1 MSESKSGLD
10 PWRVLL
16 SHLMEFDSDIIPG
29 IIDKT
34 GMVVDWSLTEK
45 QDYSNNYRRKAYRPR
60 VIAAYNSLPPD
71 DRLRVSH
78 IIAAELSLYPR
89 TDDLNIALKR
99 IGWTIE
105 NDSLIPID
113 AEVKELFFPKGTEH
127 DAYVEIRKI
136 FHETSKSIY
145 IVDPYIDSS
154 IFKSLLTIPHSPIR
168 ARLLT
173 FKYPSDF
180 IHEAQKFLSQHSNF
194 TIELRKSR
202 EFHDRFVVIDDIKC
216 WHIGCSIKD
225 AGNKAF
231 MISVIEDEGN
241 KRALIK
247 QIEDSW
253 FNSQEER
260 IINAQQRFKQG
271 HAIKTPHAC

>member
-1 MSESKSGLD
+1 MNVGQYYINYEGYNMSSSKSVLD

-16 SHLMEFDSDIIPG
+16 SHLMEFDSYLIPG

-45 QDYSNNYRRKAYRPR
+45 QDYSHKYRREAYRPR
-60 VIAAYNSLPPD
+60 IISAYNSLPPD
-71 DRLRVSH
+71 DQLRVSH
-78 IIAAELSLYPR
+78 ILASELSLYPR
-89 TDDLNIALKR
+89 AVDLDNALKK
-99 IGWTIE
+99 IGWTLE

-113 AEVKELFFPKGTEH
+113 AEVRELFFPKGTAH

-136 FHETSKSIY
+136 FQETSKSIY

-154 IFKSLLTIPHSPIR
+154 IFEVLQTIPNSPIKVQ
-168 ARLLT
+168 LLT

-180 IHEAQKFLSQHSNF
+180 IHETKKYLSQHSNF
-194 TIELRKSR
+194 SIELRKSL
-202 EFHDRFVVIDDIKC
+202 EFHDRFVVVDDIKF

-241 KRALIK
+241 RSALMK
-247 QIEDSW
+247 QIEDNWVKSK
-253 FNSQEER
+253 EES
-260 IINAQQRFKQG
+260 I
-271 HAIKTPHAC
+271 